1 MVERRGFT
9 GIIVQGFGLG
19 VLGIVLASVIAGL
32 VTSVRVLRRIDA
44 ISGTATKIMS
54 GNLSERVPVTRSNDE
69 FDGLAKNLNLML
81 DRIEALLQGLKE
93 VTDNVAHDLKTPL
106 TRLRNKAEAALREGI
121 GIGRRSAR
129 RWRRR
134 SPRATS

>member
-1 MVERRGFT
+1 M
-9 GIIVQGFGLG
+9 
-19 VLGIVLASVIAGL
+19 
-32 VTSVRVLRRIDA
+32 RVLRRIDT

-54 GNLSERVPVTRSNDE
+54 GNLCRARAGHQRNDE
-69 FDGLAKNLNLML
+69 FDGLATNLNLML
-81 DRIEALLQGLKE
+81 DRIEALMQGLKE

-106 TRLRNKAEAALREGI
+106 TRLRNKAEAALREGT
-121 GIGRRSAR
+121 GIRRRSAR

>member
-1 MVERRGFT
+1 M
-9 GIIVQGFGLG
+9 
-19 VLGIVLASVIAGL
+19 
-32 VTSVRVLRRIDA
+32 LRRIDT

-54 GNLSERVPVTRSNDE
+54 GNLAERVPVTKRNDE
-69 FDGLAKNLNLML
+69 FDGLATNLNLML
-81 DRIEALLQGLKE
+81 DRIEALMQGLKE

-106 TRLRNKAEAALREGI
+106 TRLRNKAEAALREGT
-121 GIGRRSAR
+121 GDPTRSSR